1 MVVLFVELLGLCK
14 MLVKEILAKKH
25 GRIITILPDAKM
37 GDAVRIMATE
47 KIGTILLVDREDQ
60 LKGIFSERDLVRII
74 ATHGAEA
81 REFPVGELATTS
93 VITCTEDNTLED
105 VLTMMSNS
113 SIRHLPVTRD
123 QRLVG
128 MISARD
134 LMDAQKDNLLAV
146 LARQKQ
152 AAALMGRAK
161 NQAEQANRTKTEF
174 LSRMSHEL
182 RTPLNSI
189 IGFSD
194 IIQSQ
199 KLGNI
204 ANSNYVD
211 YACEIH
217 KSGSQLLALI
227 DDILSLTRLESGK
240 RQLQD
245 AALDPAQHV
254 SACLDRFAD
263 DGRAKNIKIDALLP
277 DDDVRLTADAEMLIR
292 MLDNLVSNAIKFT
305 PDGGRITVD
314 VGLDKA
320 KALLVSVADTGIGI
334 NPDALE
340 SVLTP
345 FSQAEKLL
353 ERNFEGTGLGLALVK
368 MMIEMH
374 EGSLV
379 LKSDLG
385 VGTTIT
391 LRFPADRVQIEGTR
405 RAAAL

>member
-1 MVVLFVELLGLCK
+1 
-14 MLVKEILAKKH
+14 
-25 GRIITILPDAKM
+25 
-37 GDAVRIMATE
+37 
-47 KIGTILLVDREDQ
+47 
-60 LKGIFSERDLVRII
+60 
-74 ATHGAEA
+74 
-81 REFPVGELATTS
+81 
-93 VITCTEDNTLED
+93 
-105 VLTMMSNS
+105 
-113 SIRHLPVTRD
+113 
-123 QRLVG
+123 

-152 AAALMGRAK
+152 ASALMGRAK

-204 ANSNYVD
+204 VNSNYVD

-245 AALDPAQHV
+245 TALDPAQHV

-292 MLDNLVSNAIKFT
+292 MLDNLVFNAIKFT
-305 PDGGRITVD
+305 PDGGCITVD